1 MTSALL
7 AAVKVAMDI
16 CDPPKIED
24 NRRDKQRAPEGDWRV
39 WLLHP
44 GRGWGKGFAAAHWIR
59 DRVRS
64 GEARQI
70 ALIGSTQ
77 AHVRDVMVLN
87 QRSGI
92 LTVCPEASYEP
103 SYARVV
109 WPNGAVAKM
118 FSAEKP
124 DSLRGPEHDTA
135 WPDEADSWGLE
146 TSNTKAAKAW
156 DNMEKGLRLGDG
168 RSVVTSTPKPGRIVA
183 GLIKRA
189 QEFNDVAITTGSTYE
204 NADNLSPQFI
214 ETLERQYKGT
224 SLERQEIYGEVL
236 AEIYGALWSADMF
249 KYRDVTLE
257 QLSRVIVGNDPSGGG
272 DMIGICPV
280 GELADAKDEYIVL
293 DDWTMHGS
301 PKAWAERTVEAAE
314 KWQADHIA
322 AERNFGGDMVLS
334 TIRNVDRNAA
344 VKMVTASKGKAVRA
358 QPISL
363 LYEQGRVWH
372 RKGARLDLLEDE
384 LKHMTHDGYIGDG
397 SPNRLDAM
405 VWAAW
410 GLTKPKKAW
419 GFV

>member
-1 MTSALL
+1 MTPSALAI
-7 AAVKVAMDI
+7 AADI
-16 CDPPKIED
+16 LDPPELED
-24 NRRDKQRAPEGDWRV
+24 LRRDSQQPPEGDWRV

-70 ALIGSTQ
+70 ALVGSTQ
-77 AHVRDVMVLN
+77 AHVRDVMVTN

-92 LTVCPEASYEP
+92 LTVCPEARYEP

-109 WPNGAVAKM
+109 WPNGAIAKM

-146 TSNTKAAKAW
+146 TSNRKAADAW

-168 RSVVTSTPKPGRIVA
+168 RAVVTSTPKPGRIVA
-183 GLIKRA
+183 SLLKRA
-189 QEFNDVAITTGSTYE
+189 RDFGDVAVTTGSTYE
-204 NADNLSPQFI
+204 NAANLSPQFI
-214 ETLERQYKGT
+214 ATLERQYKGT
-224 SLERQEIYGEVL
+224 NLERQEIYGEVL
-236 AEIYGALWSADMF
+236 EAIYGALWETKYF
-249 KYRDVTLE
+249 KYRKVELA
-257 QLSRVIVGNDPSGGG
+257 QLSRVLVGVDPSGGG
-272 DMIGICPV
+272 DMIGISAM
-280 GELADAKDEYIVL
+280 GKLADEEDSYVVL
-293 DDWTMHGS
+293 DDWTMHGT
-301 PKAWAERTVEAAE
+301 PKQWAERAVALTE
-314 KWQADHIA
+314 KWLAEHMA

-334 TIRNVDRNAA
+334 TIRNVDRDAP

-372 RKGARLDLLEDE
+372 REGARLDLLEDE
-384 LKHMTHDGYIGDG
+384 LTHMTHDGYIGEG

-405 VWAAW
+405 VWAAFGLSKQRKVW
-410 GLTKPKKAW
+410 GIA
-419 GFV
+419 